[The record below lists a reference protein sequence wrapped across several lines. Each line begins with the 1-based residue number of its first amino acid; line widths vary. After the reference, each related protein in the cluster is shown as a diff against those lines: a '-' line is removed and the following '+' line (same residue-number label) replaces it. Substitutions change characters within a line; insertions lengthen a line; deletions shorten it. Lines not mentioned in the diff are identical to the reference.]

1 MSQAQRDIIAEG
13 FGRLYAGWGAGT
25 GIDRMREEWEDFLAR
40 PRLDAQVTEVDAD
53 GVPCRWVQAAGA
65 RADRVIV
72 YFHGGGYQIG
82 SPASHHNAMAV
93 LSAQADCRVLGVA
106 YRLAP
111 EHRFPAPVDDALAAW
126 RWLMLQGVDARHVG
140 LCGDSAGAGLAV
152 VLLTLLRDQQMP
164 LPAAAVALSP
174 WVDMEALGASFAD
187 NAERDPV
194 TRRDTLLLMARTY
207 LGRGGDPR
215 APLAAPIHADLSRLP
230 PLLVQAGSHEVLLD
244 DARQL
249 VDRAKA
255 QGTDARLSLWPGMF
269 HTFQLFAGRLDEA
282 DAALAESADFLQA
295 AMNNEPRTQA

>member
-1 MSQAQRDIIAEG
+1 MSQAQKDVIAES
-13 FGRLYAGWGAGT
+13 FRRLYAGWGAGT
-25 GIDRMREEWEDFLAR
+25 TIGRMREEWDGFLSH
-40 PRLDAQVTEVDAD
+40 PRVDAQVTPVDAD
-53 GVPCRWVQAAGA
+53 GVPCRWVQAVGA
-65 RADRVIV
+65 SADRVIV

-82 SPASHHNAMAV
+82 SPASHHNAMTM

-126 RWLMLQGVDARHVG
+126 RWLMLQGVDSSQVG

-152 VLLTLLRDQQMP
+152 ALLTVLRDQHMP
-164 LPAAAVALSP
+164 LPAAAVAMSP
-174 WVDMEALGASFAD
+174 WVDMEALGSSFVD

-215 APLAAPIHADLSRLP
+215 TPLASPIHADLSRLP
-230 PLLVQAGSHEVLLD
+230 PLLVQAGSDEVLLD

-249 VDRAKA
+249 VLRA
-255 QGTDARLSLWPGMF
+255 QEYGTDARLSLWPGMF
-269 HTFQLFAGRLDEA
+269 HTFQLFTGRLREA
-282 DAALAESADFLQA
+282 DTALAEAAVFLHA
-295 AMNNEPRTQA
+295 AMINKPRKQT